1 MLRQQNKQRK
11 QKLKAGTSWNETDSV
26 FSTDFGTRS
35 FPSNIYKRYVNL
47 HKESGLRYVRPHDLR
62 HTVAVL
68 GLDAEIPVEVIS
80 RLLGHSTISVTMDI
94 YGKSVQS
101 LVDRGAEG
109 ISSLFRDSERKARE
123 TGVNGGR

>member
-1 MLRQQNKQRK
+1 
-11 QKLKAGTSWNETDSV
+11 LKAGEAWQETDAV
-26 FSTDFGTRS
+26 FTSEFGTRS
-35 FPSNIYKRYVNL
+35 YPSNIYKRYVKL
-47 HKESGLRYVRPHDLR
+47 IKQSDLRYVRPHDLR

-109 ISSLFRDSERKARE
+109 ISSLFRDSEMKLSQTSVKGAR
-123 TGVNGGR
+123 